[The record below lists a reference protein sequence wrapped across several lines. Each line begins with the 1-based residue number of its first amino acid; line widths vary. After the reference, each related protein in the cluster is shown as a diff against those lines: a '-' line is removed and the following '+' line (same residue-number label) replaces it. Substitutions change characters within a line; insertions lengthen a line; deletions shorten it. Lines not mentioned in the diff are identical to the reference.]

1 MHFSPLPSLLQGFLT
16 SLDDFY
22 LLGSGLLMTQ
32 TTNSVFNTSL
42 FTLITPHSLLAWQ
55 RVRLAHT
62 LGSSGPIPSPDTTLV
77 REGGRWMTHESL
89 SWFIP
94 LIMVYSTECIF
105 FTHFFTLPPSLGTYN
120 NQYMIVDM
128 GKVTLGHSIEDGAL
142 TVVEQIPGLVEFS
155 DQTRALRRGE
165 EHGYGYSTAN
175 RYTS

>member
-1 MHFSPLPSLLQGFLT
+1 
-16 SLDDFY
+16 
-22 LLGSGLLMTQ
+22 
-32 TTNSVFNTSL
+32 
-42 FTLITPHSLLAWQ
+42 
-55 RVRLAHT
+55 
-62 LGSSGPIPSPDTTLV
+62 
-77 REGGRWMTHESL
+77 MTHESL

-155 DQTRALRRGE
+155 DQTRPCAGVRNTDMDIVLPIDTHLNHKLSGDKIP
-165 EHGYGYSTAN
+165 GGDSN
-175 RYTS
+175 